1 MEFLNDLW
9 REIIF
14 TIVIAIGVS
23 VFAWVRKKVKNTE
36 SNAKEIE
43 KLRKF
48 RWRITKTV
56 IIMAKL
62 IDLQTEK
69 AHEGTVSE
77 LEEVVKEL
85 LEGEDTT
92 R

>member
-1 MEFLNDLW
+1 MEFLIDLW

>member
-1 MEFLNDLW
+1 MEFLIDLW

-62 IDLQTEK
+62 IDSQTEK